1 MDNKE
6 KRIIEYKNSI
16 VQNLESITDQLSRYQ
31 AVDATLSEDTLMR
44 VNAYLMAADRTL
56 EKGFVIDACNEIEE
70 QLSKIN

>member
-16 VQNLESITDQLSRYQ
+16 IQNLESITDQLNRYNT
-31 AVDATLSEDTLMR
+31 VGATLSEDTLMR

-56 EKGFVIDACNEIEE
+56 EKGFVNDACNDVEE
-70 QLSKIN
+70 QLKLN

>member
-16 VQNLESITDQLSRYQ
+16 IQNLESITDQLNRYNT
-31 AVDATLSEDTLMR
+31 VGATLSEDTLMR

-56 EKGFVIDACNEIEE
+56 EKGFVNDACNEVEE
-70 QLSKIN
+70 VLILN

>member
-31 AVDATLSEDTLMR
+31 AVDATLSDKTLLEVI
-44 VNAYLMAADRTL
+44 VNL
-56 EKGFVIDACNEIEE
+56 EIAESKLETGFVNDACNEIEE
-70 QLSKIN
+70 QLTIN